1 MHIQKGDTVK
11 VLSGKDRGKTG
22 VVKLILRKSGRA
34 IVEGVNFVNKHEKK
48 TNESK
53 KGGIIRV
60 ESPLYASKLMKIEA
74 AKSAKK
80 ELKTE
85 TTTTEKIEV
94 KKEVKSSKK
103 KTIKK

>member
-85 TTTTEKIEV
+85 TTTEKIEV